1 MTPIS
6 GTTQEVES
14 IASMMNSYGP
24 VIVVLSVFLM
34 LFIVIMLF
42 MLKQHQG
49 SQDRLMKENQML
61 IQNLLENQLRK
72 ELDKSQQESAHDPKS
87 IIQEHL
93 RISNAMRVTTST
105 YISLLK
111 SSRVAIYALHNGVT
125 SLTGLSFLK
134 FSCISEYVSNPM
146 NAHIKHHTNFPVNFM
161 CDLLEDLVEHREV
174 AFYDETNLAI
184 SPNKILVDM
193 LLANTSNKYVFRGI
207 FDTSS
212 TLIAFIVCEFD
223 SQDIDSSNY
232 KEKSS
237 LIDELISR
245 ISPILEYSNFS
256 DTYSKVV
263 QKNETQGV

>member
-1 MTPIS
+1 MTPVNGSI
-6 GTTQEVES
+6 QEVES

-72 ELDKSQQESAHDPKS
+72 ELDKSQQGNTHDPKT
-87 IIQEHL
+87 IIQEHI
-93 RISNAMRVTTST
+93 RISNAIRVATST
-105 YISLLK
+105 YVSLLK
-111 SSRVAIYALHNGVT
+111 SSRIAIYELHNGVT

-134 FSCISEYVSNPM
+134 FSCISEYVTNPLDSRIKQ
-146 NAHIKHHTNFPVNFM
+146 HINFPVNFM
-161 CDLLEDLVEHREV
+161 CDLLENLVEHKEV
-174 AFYDETNLAI
+174 AFYDEKNLVA

-193 LLANTSNKYVFRGI
+193 LLSNTSNKYVFRGI
-207 FDTSS
+207 FDSSS
-212 TLIAFIVCEFD
+212 TLIAFMVCEFD
-223 SQDIDSSNY
+223 SHNIDSSTY

-263 QKNETQGV
+263 QKNEAQGV